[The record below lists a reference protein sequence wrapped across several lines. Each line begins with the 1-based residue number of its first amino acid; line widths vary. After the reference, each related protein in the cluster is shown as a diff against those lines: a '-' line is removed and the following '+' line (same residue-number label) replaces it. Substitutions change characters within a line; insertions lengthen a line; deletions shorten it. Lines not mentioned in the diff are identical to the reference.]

1 MKKDLPAKGSE
12 WVRLILSGLVFLAFI
27 PATILALPKVLE
39 LSDPQARLQFQQELQ
54 SLGIGGWLTFLGIQV
69 LQVVVAMIPGEP
81 VEILAGLLYGPLW
94 GTLSCMLG
102 ILIGSLIVYFLV
114 RRLGMPIVSIFMDP
128 DKFQNLWLL
137 KDERRFERI
146 SFLLFFIPGTP
157 KDLLTWA
164 AGFVRINPLRFF
176 LIATVAR
183 LPSILSSTLAGAS
196 LISGDFLTT
205 VIIFAVTGCV
215 SLIGVL
221 LHKKLG
227 EKKTEENPKER
238 SKKEMPESPVK
249 E

>member
-27 PATILALPKVLE
+27 PATILALPKVME

-215 SLIGVL
+215 
-221 LHKKLG
+221 
-227 EKKTEENPKER
+227 
-238 SKKEMPESPVK
+238 MPQYSNSDRHWRGNCRD
-249 E
+249 

>member
-27 PATILALPKVLE
+27 PATILALPKVME
-39 LSDPQARLQFQQELQ
+39 LSDPQARLQFQQE
-54 SLGIGGWLTFLGIQV
+54 

>member
-1 MKKDLPAKGSE
+1 M
-12 WVRLILSGLVFLAFI
+12 
-27 PATILALPKVLE
+27 
-39 LSDPQARLQFQQELQ
+39 
-54 SLGIGGWLTFLGIQV
+54 
-69 LQVVVAMIPGEP
+69 
-81 VEILAGLLYGPLW
+81 
-94 GTLSCMLG
+94 SCMLG

-164 AGFVRINPLRFF
+164 AGFVRDQSLRFF

-215 SLIGVL
+215 SLIGCCCT
-221 LHKKLG
+221 KSW
-227 EKKTEENPKER
+227 EKKRRRKTQR
-238 SKKEMPESPVK
+238 SEAKRRCRRAR
-249 E
+249 

>member
-27 PATILALPKVLE
+27 PATILALPKVME

-114 RRLGMPIVSIFMDP
+114 RRLGMPIVSIF
-128 DKFQNLWLL
+128 
-137 KDERRFERI
+137 
-146 SFLLFFIPGTP
+146 GTP

>member
-1 MKKDLPAKGSE
+1 
-12 WVRLILSGLVFLAFI
+12 
-27 PATILALPKVLE
+27 
-39 LSDPQARLQFQQELQ
+39 
-54 SLGIGGWLTFLGIQV
+54 
-69 LQVVVAMIPGEP
+69 MIPGEP

-164 AGFVRINPLRFF
+164 AGFVRINPPAL
-176 LIATVAR
+176 
-183 LPSILSSTLAGAS
+183 LSDRDGGAPA
-196 LISGDFLTT
+196 LYLK
-205 VIIFAVTGCV
+205 
-215 SLIGVL
+215 
-221 LHKKLG
+221 LHPG
-227 EKKTEENPKER
+227 GGPR
-238 SKKEMPESPVK
+238 
-249 E
+249 

>member
-1 MKKDLPAKGSE
+1 MGN
-12 WVRLILSGLVFLAFI
+12 
-27 PATILALPKVLE
+27 LE
-39 LSDPQARLQFQQELQ
+39 LHA
-54 SLGIGGWLTFLGIQV
+54 
-69 LQVVVAMIPGEP
+69 
-81 VEILAGLLYGPLW
+81 
-94 GTLSCMLG
+94 G

-215 SLIGVL
+215 SLVGGAAAQKAGR
-221 LHKKLG
+221 KKDG
-227 EKKTEENPKER
+227 GKPKER

>member
-1 MKKDLPAKGSE
+1 MSRSSWIRTSFK
-12 WVRLILSGLVFLAFI
+12 
-27 PATILALPKVLE
+27 T
-39 LSDPQARLQFQQELQ
+39 
-54 SLGIGGWLTFLGIQV
+54 
-69 LQVVVAMIPGEP
+69 
-81 VEILAGLLYGPLW
+81 
-94 GTLSCMLG
+94 
-102 ILIGSLIVYFLV
+102 
-114 RRLGMPIVSIFMDP
+114 
-128 DKFQNLWLL
+128 WLL

-205 VIIFAVTGCV
+205 VIIFAVTGCI

-227 EKKTEENPKER
+227 EKKAEEPAKER
-238 SKKEMPESPVK
+238 KKKGLPHGPVK

>member
-27 PATILALPKVLE
+27 PATILALPKVME

-146 SFLLFFIPGTP
+146 SFLLWKRLLRIRKQRSHRHRGMQKTKMMLQKRMLRKLTQKKSLMLRKMYTKMVYTP
-157 KDLLTWA
+157 VLHRDLE
-164 AGFVRINPLRFF
+164 VRSPYRSHLQMMR
-176 LIATVAR
+176 
-183 LPSILSSTLAGAS
+183 SQ
-196 LISGDFLTT
+196 
-205 VIIFAVTGCV
+205 IF
-215 SLIGVL
+215 
-221 LHKKLG
+221 
-227 EKKTEENPKER
+227 R
-238 SKKEMPESPVK
+238 
-249 E
+249 